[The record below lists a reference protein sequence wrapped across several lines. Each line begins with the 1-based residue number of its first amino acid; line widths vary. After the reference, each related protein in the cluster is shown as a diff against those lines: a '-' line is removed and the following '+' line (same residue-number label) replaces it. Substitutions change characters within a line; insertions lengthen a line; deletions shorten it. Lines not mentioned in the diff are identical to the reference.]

1 MEELLERGHKV
12 TSMFFRSTDLKHS
25 NYTEIVVPSDF
36 PDLRWEVNKV
46 LDGKQMIEKSRGK
59 GKSGGNVVINN
70 LMDPT
75 RWYRDYVMMN
85 SLIDAAGKATIDPV
99 EVQEFLKSGSSKVD
113 AVVTIFPQTATTLAE
128 LLDCPIVVFS
138 PSSAPHHVAAG
149 LGGETHLGLQP
160 LPSASLLEPMSLRH
174 RLQNI
179 VLHYTSVAMMDWL
192 GERIFHQQIKLVDR
206 KLPTQKETL
215 RSRSSIILASSNP
228 ITHGAWPRPPSTIE
242 VGGLALRP
250 PRPLE
255 EGELKRFMDEADQGV
270 VIVNLGSSITAQLL
284 PTDRLNLLL
293 EVFSQ
298 LGLSVVWRWEESE
311 KVRIPPNVLI
321 QPWLPLQDLLAHP
334 NTRLLLAHGGLA
346 SLTESLFHATP
357 LLAIP
362 LANDQKQN
370 MMRAQKLGYAAFL
383 DWEGLSSE
391 GLLSAVKTTIED
403 TGMAAKLKQ
412 VREVYLDRE
421 RSPRATATWWI
432 EYVCRNEGAKWLKPS
447 LEEGDVSFLQ
457 RHYLDL
463 IIFLTTVALL
473 SVFCVVMCCKM
484 ICGLCKRRKLKNE

>member
-1 MEELLERGHKV
+1 MYLLPVFFLVLAIPPSLPFHVLFSHPLGSATHLKELQHLMEELLQRDHKV
-12 TSMFFRSTDLKHS
+12 TSMFFMSTDLRHS
-25 NYTEIVVPSDF
+25 NYTEIVVPSDL

-46 LDGKQMIEKSRGK
+46 LDGKQMIEKSRAST
-59 GKSGGNVVINN
+59 SGGNVVINN

-85 SLIDAAGKATIDPV
+85 SLIDEAGKAPLDPA
-99 EVQEFLKSGSSKVD
+99 EVQEFLNSGSKVD
-113 AVVTIFPQTATTLAE
+113 AIVTIFPQTATTLAE
-128 LLDCPIVVFS
+128 LLDCPIVIFS
-138 PSSAPHHVAAG
+138 PSAAPHHVAAG

-192 GERIFHQQIKLVDR
+192 GDRIFHQQAKLVDR
-206 KLPTQKETL
+206 ELPTQQETL

-255 EGELKRFMDEADQGV
+255 GELKTFMDRAVQGV
-270 VIVNLGSSITAQLL
+270 MVVNLGSSITADLL
-284 PTDRLNLLL
+284 PADRLNLLI

-298 LGLSVVWRWEESE
+298 LELSVVWRWEGKIE
-311 KVRIPPNVLI
+311 RIPPNVLI
-321 QPWLPLQDLLAHP
+321 RPWLPLQDLLAHP
-334 NTRLLLAHGGLA
+334 NTRLLLAHGGQA
-346 SLTESLFHATP
+346 SLTESLFHKTP

-362 LANDQKQN
+362 FANDQKQN
-370 MMRAQKLGYAAFL
+370 MLRAQRLGYAAFV

-391 GLLSAVKTTIED
+391 GLLGAVKTTIED
-403 TGMAAKLKQ
+403 TKMAAKLIQ
-412 VREVYLDRE
+412 VDLSIYLLAISSDHL
-421 RSPRATATWWI
+421 TG
-432 EYVCRNEGAKWLKPS
+432 EGGVLGQGEKSKDDSRLV
-447 LEEGDVSFLQ
+447 D
-457 RHYLDL
+457 
-463 IIFLTTVALL
+463 
-473 SVFCVVMCCKM
+473 
-484 ICGLCKRRKLKNE
+484 